1 MRGLSR
7 PDEGLAD
14 AEATERH
21 ELRVPEALAD
31 PGRLIEGGV
40 EGRVVTREHAPDH
53 LEQDQVPPLHA
64 VVSAIVQQPLAT
76 GEPPAALG
84 RLALDQRGEAEP
96 ERAPRHLRRRAPA
109 QKRVMRSRP
118 DIGTLRVPADQVSGD
133 REPLEVLGLE
143 GRLAIRDRELR
154 VGIAPGLPRKGRP
167 PSIARVHHGHG
178 TRHRKTWLRVSE
190 TVTVRVFSGTQSPMP

>member
-40 EGRVVTREHAPDH
+40 EGCVVTREHAPDR
-53 LEQDQVPPLHA
+53 LEQEQVSPLHA

-96 ERAPRHLRRRAPA
+96 ERAPRRPRGRASA
-109 QKRVMRSRP
+109 QKRVMRARP
-118 DIGTLRVPADQVSGD
+118 DIGALRVPADQVSCD
-133 REPLEVLGLE
+133 REPLEVFGVE
-143 GRLAIRDRELR
+143 ARLAIRSRELLVR
-154 VGIAPGLPRKGRP
+154 IPPGLSLERCPALFERGGR
-167 PSIARVHHGHG
+167 GHG
-178 TRHRKTWLRVSE
+178 TRHRKMWLRVSRTE
-190 TVTVRVFSGTQSPMP
+190 SVSVRSGTQSPMP

>member
-1 MRGLSR
+1 LRGLSR

-40 EGRVVTREHAPDH
+40 EGCVVTREHAPDR

-64 VVSAIVQQPLAT
+64 IVSAIVQQPLAT

-96 ERAPRHLRRRAPA
+96 ERAPRRPRGRASA
-109 QKRVMRSRP
+109 QKHVMRPRP
-118 DIGTLRVPADQVSGD
+118 DVGALRVPADQVGGD

-143 GRLAIRDRELR
+143 RRLAIRGRQLR
-154 VGIAPGLPRKGRP
+154 IGIAPGLPRKQRP
-167 PSIARVHHGHG
+167 PPIDRIHHGHG

-190 TVTVRVFSGTQSPMP
+190 TVTVRVFSGTQLPMP